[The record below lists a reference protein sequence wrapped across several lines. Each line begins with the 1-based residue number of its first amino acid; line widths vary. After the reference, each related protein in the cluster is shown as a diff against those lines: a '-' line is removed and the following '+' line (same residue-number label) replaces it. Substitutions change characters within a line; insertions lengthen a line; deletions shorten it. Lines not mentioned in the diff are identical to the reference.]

1 MKPLFL
7 NCKGEVIAFMDSTAY
22 DLARYAMTF
31 KENVYKRS
39 GGGYTIFNHR
49 NAEVKDVTKVEIGK
63 YRIGWLPSKDA
74 GSLYRVCE
82 LVTRG

>member
-1 MKPLFL
+1 MKPMFL
-7 NCKGEVIAFMDSTAY
+7 NCKGEVIAFMDATAY

-49 NAEVKDVTKVEIGK
+49 NAEIKDVTKSGVRS

-82 LVTRG
+82 LIKGG